1 MFRIM
6 NEYVYRDLE
15 CLVNSID
22 GKPIRIYIPKDQI
35 EKYDEI
41 SRRAYESGHRF
52 KIDLQE
58 SGVV

>member
-6 NEYVYRDLE
+6 KEYVYRDLE

-22 GKPIRIYIPKDQI
+22 GKPIRIYVPKDEI
-35 EKYDEI
+35 EE
-41 SRRAYESGHRF
+41 ANVMAQAGYEAGYRLMMA
-52 KIDLQE
+52 LQE